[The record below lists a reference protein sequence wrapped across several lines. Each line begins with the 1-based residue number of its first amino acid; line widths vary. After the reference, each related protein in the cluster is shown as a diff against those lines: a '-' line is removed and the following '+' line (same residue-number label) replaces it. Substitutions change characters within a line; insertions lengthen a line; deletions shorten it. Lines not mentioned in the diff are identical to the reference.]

1 MYCSDNPDCGT
12 VGAEHCPVSAEVLVN
27 AGFAAKE
34 QQQYDVALRSFLQ
47 AFHTYPGCSSIPSL
61 ISEIGAI
68 LKTQGRYDDAVFLFS
83 TAMKSP
89 AFSENPLLQ
98 REFVNIIAYL
108 RITKNILRAKNL
120 EQLPFSQIPPEITD
134 EIDAEYA
141 EWSKIEEAI

>member
-1 MYCSDNPDCGT
+1 MYCSENPEAGT
-12 VGAEHCPVSAEVLVN
+12 AGTDTCPVSAEVLVN

-34 QQQYDVALRSFLQ
+34 LHQYDVALHSFLQ

-61 ISEIGAI
+61 ISEIGGI
-68 LKTQGRYDDAVFLFS
+68 LKTQGRYDDAVYLFS

-98 REFVNIIAYL
+98 QEFVNIIAYL
-108 RITKNILRAKNL
+108 RITKNILRANNL
-120 EQLPFSQIPPEITD
+120 DQLPFSLIPPAIIG